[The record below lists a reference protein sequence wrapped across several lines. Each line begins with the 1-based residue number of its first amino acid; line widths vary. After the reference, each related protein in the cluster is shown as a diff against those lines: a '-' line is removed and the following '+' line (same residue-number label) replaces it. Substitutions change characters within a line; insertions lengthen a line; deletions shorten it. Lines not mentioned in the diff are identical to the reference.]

1 MIRFVWLFV
10 FSIIISCGG
19 AIEKRSS
26 ADSGSRPSGHPVLP
40 EVSGNIYLTYAG
52 TLGDTIPLKSPWGI
66 SFGIDGTL
74 YICDRENSSII
85 RVDIAGNTIS
95 QFSGFDSRTERH
107 FLPIDVSVSGGI
119 EIYALDGADSRV
131 LRFDRNLK
139 NAYIVFKPDTDKE
152 RLFGTFNGL
161 AFDKNSGDLFITDR
175 NNGTVIRMDMLG
187 GNIHTT
193 GEFGSEK
200 FSLRDPAGLDMSDD
214 GILFIADRGY
224 GAVAVLQHFGAEL
237 RFIGEDVLEAPVDVA
252 VLPENR
258 IAVADKRGIIILS
271 RTGTPEAFAGF
282 GVDRDIA
289 PRSVAFSEGN
299 LYISDASSSSILIYK
314 INKK

>member
-1 MIRFVWLFV
+1 MIRLVWLFV
-10 FSIIISCGG
+10 FSIMISCGG
-19 AIEKRSS
+19 VIEKQSS
-26 ADSGSRPSGHPVLP
+26 TGSGSRSSGHSVPP

-52 TLGDTIPLKSPWGI
+52 MLGDTIPLKSPWGI

-74 YICDRENSSII
+74 YVCDRENSSII
-85 RVDIAGNTIS
+85 RVDSAGNTIS
-95 QFSGFDSRTERH
+95 QFSGFDSRTERL

-131 LRFDRNLK
+131 FRFDRNLK
-139 NAYIVFKPDTDKE
+139 NAYAVFKPDADKE

-200 FSLRDPAGLDMSDD
+200 FSLREPAGLDMSDD
-214 GILFIADRGY
+214 GMLFIADRGY

-237 RFIGEDVLEAPVDVA
+237 RFIGEDTLEAPVDVA

-282 GVDRDIA
+282 GVDRDMA

-314 INKK
+314 INEK